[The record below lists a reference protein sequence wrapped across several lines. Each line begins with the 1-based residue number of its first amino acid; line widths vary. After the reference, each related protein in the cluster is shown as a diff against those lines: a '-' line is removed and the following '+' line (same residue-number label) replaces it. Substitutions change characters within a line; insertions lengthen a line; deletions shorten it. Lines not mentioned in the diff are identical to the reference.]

1 MVVVVVVVVAV
12 VVVVVVVVVLVV
24 VIVVVVLVVVVIVVV
39 VAVVVVVVVVVV
51 VAILV
56 VAVSVLM
63 VAEVFCHILTV
74 FVFEISIL
82 QTTTISMLTGLISPD
97 IIWGADRGA
106 VVYGHNI
113 QSEMDQVRHSMGV
126 CPQHDVL
133 FEKLTVREH
142 ILFFAQLKGH
152 MSFQF

>member
-1 MVVVVVVVVAV
+1 MVAVIVVVVVVEV
-12 VVVVVVVVVLVV
+12 VVVVVI
-24 VIVVVVLVVVVIVVV
+24 VIVVVMV
-39 VAVVVVVVVVVV
+39 
-51 VAILV
+51 V

-63 VAEVFCHILTV
+63 VAEVVGHILTI
-74 FVFEISIL
+74 FVFEISTL

-152 MSFQF
+152 MSYSTVCTVCIYLFAYTVSP

>member
-1 MVVVVVVVVAV
+1 VI
-12 VVVVVVVVVLVV
+12 
-24 VIVVVVLVVVVIVVV
+24 VIVVVMV
-39 VAVVVVVVVVVV
+39 
-51 VAILV
+51 V

-63 VAEVFCHILTV
+63 VAEVVGHILTI
-74 FVFEISIL
+74 FVFEISTL

-152 MSFQF
+152 MSYSTVCTVCIYLFAYTVSP